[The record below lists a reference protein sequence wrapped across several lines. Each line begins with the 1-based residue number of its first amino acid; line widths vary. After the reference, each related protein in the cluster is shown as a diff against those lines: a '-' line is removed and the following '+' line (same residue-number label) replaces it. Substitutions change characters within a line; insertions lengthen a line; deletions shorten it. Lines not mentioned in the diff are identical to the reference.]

1 MYTQKRSYKLKAL
14 ALFLAVF
21 TILSTMPV
29 AFAATALTVKKRYR
43 VAHGERNDLLRS
55 GPWGAYHPERGR
67 GSV

>member
-29 AFAATALTVKKRYR
+29 AFAATALTVKN
-43 VAHGERNDLLRS
+43 VTVWPTAS
-55 GPWGAYHPERGR
+55 GTIY
-67 GSV
+67 

>member
-29 AFAATALTVKKRYR
+29 AFAATDGKKRYR